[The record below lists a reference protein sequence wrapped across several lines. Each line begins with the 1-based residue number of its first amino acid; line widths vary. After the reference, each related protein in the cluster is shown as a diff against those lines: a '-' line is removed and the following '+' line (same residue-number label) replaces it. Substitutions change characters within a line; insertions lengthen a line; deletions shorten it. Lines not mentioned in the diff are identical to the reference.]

1 MIIIPVQK
9 GNNERKERGISGRRK
24 QTAGQAKKI
33 RGNGF
38 DAQVFV
44 TTDWSNLNTEKWYVI
59 TAGTYGTEEAA
70 SAVLPDVQRVCS
82 DAYIKYSGNW
92 QG

>member
-9 GNNERKERGISGRRK
+9 GNNERKRNIRK
-24 QTAGQAKKI
+24 KKI

-59 TAGTYGTEEAA
+59 TAGIYGTKEAA
-70 SAVLPDVQRVCS
+70 SAVLQDVQRVCS

>member
-1 MIIIPVQK
+1 M
-9 GNNERKERGISGRRK
+9 KEKKEEYQEEENR
-24 QTAGQAKKI
+24 QQEQAKKI

-82 DAYIKYSGNW
+82 EAYIKNSRNW

>member
-1 MIIIPVQK
+1 M
-9 GNNERKERGISGRRK
+9 KEKKEEYQEEENR
-24 QTAGQAKKI
+24 QQEQAKKI

-59 TAGTYGTEEAA
+59 TAGTMGQRK
-70 SAVLPDVQRVCS
+70 LPLR
-82 DAYIKYSGNW
+82 YSRMCREFVRMRI
-92 QG
+92 